1 MITFI
6 IALVMGG
13 IIGWLASMVMGRD
26 ASMGIFANVIVGCI
40 GSILG
45 GWLFSFFTGGTQN
58 LRDAPF
64 NPITLAVAF
73 GGAVVLLGIVNLI
86 KRGKIR

>member
-1 MITFI
+1 MINFI

-13 IIGWLASMVMGRD
+13 IIGWLASLVMNRD
-26 ASMGIFANVIVGCI
+26 ASMGKIANIIVGCI
-40 GSILG
+40 GSMLG
-45 GWLFSFFTGGTQN
+45 GWLISFFTGGTQN

-64 NPITLAVAF
+64 NPLTLAVAF
-73 GGAVVLLGIVNLI
+73 GGAIILLAIVNLI

>member
-26 ASMGIFANVIVGCI
+26 ASMGIFANVIVGCV
-40 GSILG
+40 GSMLG